1 MGEYRLAR
9 APCSLI
15 TRDLGSCVG
24 VSIYNAHT
32 QAGGLIHVAMPDSG
46 LGSNNPTAHADIA
59 ITAVIQQLEA
69 FGAVRTFMEV
79 KIAGGSNMFG
89 FEVCPEMDI
98 GARNVKCVREVLAR
112 ERLQI
117 REEDVMLDHP
127 RTMALDLRNGRVLLK
142 TAGEVY
148 RIM

>member
-24 VSIYNAHT
+24 VSIYSPHI
-32 QAGGLIHVAMPDSG
+32 QAGGLIHIAMPDSG
-46 LGSNNPTAHADIA
+46 WGASNPAAHADVA
-59 ITAVIQQLEA
+59 IVAVVLQLEVL
-69 FGAVRTFMEV
+69 GAIRTFMEV

-89 FEVCPEMDI
+89 FDVIPEMDI
-98 GARNVKCVREVLAR
+98 GARNVACVRDVLAS
-112 ERLQI
+112 ERLRI
-117 REEDVMLDHP
+117 KDEDVVLDHP
-127 RTMALDLRNGRVLLK
+127 RTMALDLKDGRVLLK